1 MTITHRASTGLA
13 AGTTTTGA
21 VFTLPTGHTTDDLL
35 IAWLGIK
42 AYTVDVSSGTLT
54 TDYTSRG
61 NVTSG
66 TVANGVGVGS
76 TRARAYT
83 RTHDGSEAAPA
94 CTLSAAPSPS
104 MKAMSAY
111 SKTEAGAWGIASA
124 TGKDN
129 SASGTSVSIASDST
143 IDLAVGDVLV
153 ICVSLPDD
161 TATMATS
168 LAISASGI
176 TFGTITER
184 LPTNGTTTGNDGA
197 MHVFEA
203 EVTAG
208 SGTVTV
214 TLSGTNTNS
223 GESEAAAVF
232 VRLREPAPPAGVT
245 DYWGA
250 AA

>member
-1 MTITHRASTGLA
+1 MTISHRASTGLA
-13 AGTTTTGA
+13 AGTTNTGGA
-21 VFTLPTGHTTDDLL
+21 FVLPTGHTANDILL
-35 IAWLGIK
+35 AWL
-42 AYTVDVSSGTLT
+42 AHRPYTLTVSSGTIT
-54 TDYTSRG
+54 TDYTSLG
-61 NVTSG
+61 SVESG

-76 TRARAYT
+76 TKTYAYH
-83 RTHDGSEAAPA
+83 RTHDGSETAPT
-94 CTLSAAPSPS
+94 CTLSSTPSPS

-153 ICVSLPDD
+153 IGVSLPDD

-184 LPTNGTTTGNDGA
+184 LPTNGTTSGNDGA

-203 EVTAG
+203 TVTAG

-223 GESEAAAVF
+223 GESEAAAIF